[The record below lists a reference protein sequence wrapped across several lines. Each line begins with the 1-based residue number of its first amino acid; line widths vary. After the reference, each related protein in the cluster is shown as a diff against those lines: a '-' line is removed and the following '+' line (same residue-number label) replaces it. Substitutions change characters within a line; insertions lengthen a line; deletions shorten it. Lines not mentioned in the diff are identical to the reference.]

1 MVNVMVN
8 IVYIN
13 MTINY
18 DIFIMLYN
26 DKQAHV
32 GDMFVGILWG
42 YKPGTVNRDLLSKKK
57 LDPNHGSST
66 LWKKCMGWIEVVH
79 RSDMV

>member
-13 MTINY
+13 ITNNY
-18 DIFIMLYN
+18 DIFIMLYI
-26 DKQAHV
+26 DKQTHV

-42 YKPGTVNRDLLSKKK
+42 YKPGTVNRDLL
-57 LDPNHGSST
+57 
-66 LWKKCMGWIEVVH
+66 
-79 RSDMV
+79 